1 MKTNYIHGEFYRFK
15 VKINIIMHLI
25 DLVFLGGEKHSQ
37 NMRIN
42 ERTDRVL

>member
-25 DLVFLGGEKHSQ
+25 DLVFFFFGGGETLAKY
-37 NMRIN
+37 
-42 ERTDRVL
+42 ED